1 MVKFLIQAIATV
13 LLLASST
20 SAHTQLDFDKLATDA
35 KNYLTPSVT
44 ATGTPSTE
52 VRPLHPLVA
61 GIEFGGTGNNAYEYR
76 DAVEPGEIVRGVTIR
91 AGKRVGGVGIIHQ
104 DLSGNPKT
112 LLNGARAGGGKSQTL
127 DLGPGEYIKTIEAHT
142 GEKDGRKGISFVKF
156 TTNLG
161 NSVSGG
167 TPTDDIGTETA
178 EEGYQIGGFSGK
190 SGDEIDSVAAIWATL
205 KA

>member
-1 MVKFLIQAIATV
+1 MVKFLFQAIATV

-35 KNYLTPSVT
+35 KNYLTPSTTVT
-44 ATGTPSTE
+44 GAPATE
-52 VRPLHPLVA
+52 DRPLHPLLS

-76 DAVEPGEIVRGVTIR
+76 DAVEPGEVVRGVTIR
-91 AGKRVGGVGIIHQ
+91 AGKRVDGLGIIHQ
-104 DLSGNPKT
+104 DLSGNPVT
-112 LLNGARAGGGKSQTL
+112 LENGARAGGGDPQTL
-127 DLGPGEYIKTIEAHT
+127 TLGPGEYIKTIEAHT
-142 GEKDGRKGISFVKF
+142 GAKDGRKGIFYIKF

-161 NSVSGG
+161 NSVHGG
-167 TPTDDIGTETA
+167 TPTNDVGTQTA
-178 EEGYQIGGFSGK
+178 DEGYQLGGFYGK